1 MVEPF
6 KSCGSRT
13 GLHPGL
19 GGKVKRR
26 AGPYTWVKSPV
37 RARRYCAFL
46 LSAGSAERIRP
57 LDDIRYSATAAPNLY
72 RHPRAVMRDL
82 GSDVGVGSM
91 IAALAPDDEPHMRG
105 ERLPQG

>member
-1 MVEPF
+1 M
-6 KSCGSRT
+6 
-13 GLHPGL
+13 

-26 AGPYTWVKSPV
+26 ARPYTWVKSPV

>member
-1 MVEPF
+1 
-6 KSCGSRT
+6 
-13 GLHPGL
+13 
-19 GGKVKRR
+19 
-26 AGPYTWVKSPV
+26 
-37 RARRYCAFL
+37 
-46 LSAGSAERIRP
+46 